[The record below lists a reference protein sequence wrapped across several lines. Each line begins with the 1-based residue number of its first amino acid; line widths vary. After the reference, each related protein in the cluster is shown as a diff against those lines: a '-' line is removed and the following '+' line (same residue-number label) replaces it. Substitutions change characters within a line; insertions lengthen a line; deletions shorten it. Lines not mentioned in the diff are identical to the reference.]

1 MQDEVFS
8 AGRNVLRNASMN
20 PQSIG
25 IVGYGRFGRTLA
37 ELCTEARLSFCAYDT
52 AGEIP
57 SIIRCDSLAE
67 VAQRAIAIVLAVP
80 VHTVPEVLT
89 QLRPYLRADSHWVM
103 DVGSVKLRPIEW
115 MTAALGGDIPW
126 VATHPLFG
134 PNSLARGEPL
144 KAVVC
149 PNDLHPD
156 AEAKAIALFESFG
169 CEIVRQDPEEHD
181 RAMAKSHAIAFF
193 IAKGLLDAGADFDN
207 RFTPPSF
214 QSMRNTVDAVRADA
228 GHLLLTLHR
237 ENPFAP
243 AARLRF
249 VQALQDLNAT
259 LSAYE
264 AEPADSSPQPGEP
277 TIPESPRHDSDL
289 KQTRNHI
296 DELDMELV
304 ALLAR
309 RAQLS
314 RRAGRAKVGRP
325 VRDPLRETELLKS
338 RRQWADDAGLN
349 PDNMEEIFQAVLRM
363 SRQVQVD
370 MR

>member
-1 MQDEVFS
+1 MIDSVIGPTHFITVAALLFGIGA
-8 AGRNVLRNASMN
+8 AGAIWRRNALMVLM
-20 PQSIG
+20 SIELMLNAAN
-25 IVGYGRFGRTLA
+25 IVFVAYGRQ
-37 ELCTEARLSFCAYDT
+37 Y
-52 AGEIP
+52 
-57 SIIRCDSLAE
+57 
-67 VAQRAIAIVLAVP
+67 
-80 VHTVPEVLT
+80 
-89 QLRPYLRADSHWVM
+89 
-103 DVGSVKLRPIEW
+103 
-115 MTAALGGDIPW
+115 GDN
-126 VATHPLFG
+126 G
-134 PNSLARGEPL
+134 
-144 KAVVC
+144 
-149 PNDLHPD
+149 
-156 AEAKAIALFESFG
+156 
-169 CEIVRQDPEEHD
+169 
-181 RAMAKSHAIAFF
+181 SHAIAFF